1 MRFSLSDDVTSLS
14 ETEFVEEAQKPFQF
28 SNNRIKI
35 NKAVIIA
42 AGNGS
47 RLNGYQNH
55 RPKPLLNVAGLPL
68 LKRVIL
74 SGKRNGVTEFV
85 IVIGYQAE
93 RIRQSIHPDE
103 LGVKITWVVNKE
115 WKRQNGVSVLKAE
128 KYVTGNFFLFMSD
141 HIFDYRILEEITYP
155 RLGNDYAAMLCVD
168 SDLNRVN
175 DINDATKVYTRD
187 ERLLRI
193 GKNLDTYNAID
204 IGIFV
209 CTPKIFDALRESQA
223 AGDESLSGGIRVLA
237 DRGEMATVDIGDRVW
252 QDVDTISDVRYAEKL
267 LLHATRSP
275 KDGIIARTINRPI
288 SNFISKWLVKT
299 PFTPNQL
306 SFLNFLLTLF
316 VAWLV
321 AGGRPVNTII
331 GGFLFQF
338 ASIFDGCDGEVATLK
353 LKDSRQGAMF
363 DTIMDYLS
371 YIVFI
376 IGVTIGAYHTTHNS
390 WMWVFMA
397 GIVIFVVIAVKF
409 GLKYLGNDSGSMK
422 DFAHE
427 MNQMKH
433 ENHQKWYLKFFSALH
448 HIGRRDMFSFL
459 TMLIMFSGSIV
470 LYYWMMIGAVLLMC
484 LGITLSA
491 LYFMSTRS
499 RSEAPPGKSD
509 LILQNGI
516 PVPEEQI

>member
-1 MRFSLSDDVTSLS
+1 MRLSLSDDVNSLD
-14 ETEFVEEAQKPFQF
+14 ETEFAEQEQMPFQV
-28 SNNRIKI
+28 SNINIRITR
-35 NKAVIIA
+35 AVIIA

-47 RLNGYQNH
+47 RLNGFQNH
-55 RPKPLLNVAGLPL
+55 RPKPLLNVGGLPL

-74 SGKRNGVTEFV
+74 SAKRIGVTEFV
-85 IVIGYQAE
+85 IVIGYQAHQ
-93 RIRQSIHPDE
+93 IRQSINSEE
-103 LGVKITWVVNKE
+103 LGVKITWVVNKD
-115 WKRQNGVSVLKAE
+115 WKKQNGVSVLKAE
-128 KYVTGNFFLFMSD
+128 KYITGNFFLFMSD
-141 HIFDYRILEEITYP
+141 HIFDYRILEKIKEP
-155 RLGNDYAAMLCVD
+155 DLGDDSAMLCVD
-168 SDLNRVN
+168 YALDRVN
-175 DINDATKVYTRD
+175 DINDATKVYTRG
-187 ERLLRI
+187 ERLLDL
-193 GKNLDTYNAID
+193 GKNLDYYNAID

-209 CTPKIFDALRESQA
+209 CTPRIFDALRESQA
-223 AGDESLSGGIRVLA
+223 GGDESLSGGIRVLA
-237 DRGEMATVDIGDRVW
+237 RRGEMATVDIGDMVW

-275 KDGIIARTINRPI
+275 KDGIIARAINRPI

-299 PFTPNQL
+299 PVTPNQL
-306 SFLNFLLTLF
+306 SLLNFLLTLV

-321 AGGRPVNTII
+321 AGGKPVNTII

-353 LKDSRQGAMF
+353 LMDSKQGAMF

-376 IGVTIGAYHTTHNS
+376 IGVTMGAYHITHNN

-397 GIVIFVVIAVKF
+397 GIVVFVIIAVRF
-409 GLKYLGNDSGSMK
+409 GLQYLGKDSGSMK

-433 ENHQKWYLKFFSALH
+433 GKHQKWYLKFFSALH

-459 TMLIMFSGSIV
+459 TMLIMLSGSIV

-484 LGITLSA
+484 LGITISA
-491 LYFMSTRS
+491 LYFMSTRG
-499 RSEAPPGKSD
+499 RSEATTGNSN
-509 LILQNGI
+509 LILQNSI